1 VVIEYVLGEYPDT
14 PEGNLMKNI
23 RATIAEYERLKISER
38 NTRGRRLKVK
48 SGNVLTH
55 GKSPYGYHLGN
66 GVDGKATLIIFEPE
80 ARIVRLIYGRFWRMG
95 ARLSCQNHQ
104 KSDLYGCLAVR

>member
-80 ARIVRLIYGRFWRMG
+80 ARIVRLIYGWYIEG
-95 ARLSCQNHQ
+95 AETGKRLSLGEIAQQ
-104 KSDLYGCLAVR
+104 DDYG